1 MDSTQEFR
9 VKLHRAL
16 ILTAFA
22 ALATV
27 AFAQS
32 SANRAAVV
40 NGQTIT
46 QEELDKAAPNPPPR
60 PATHRPPHH
69 PPPPPTTPPPSTR
82 PPPQPA
88 AHQPTAAP
96 AKKLNMSKEQL

>member
-40 NGQTIT
+40 NGPTIT
-46 QEELDKAAPNPPPR
+46 QEELDKAAANDVR
-60 PATHRPPHH
+60 GLETKRLQKDATLARDKQQGLI
-69 PPPPPTTPPPSTR
+69 R
-82 PPPQPA
+82 A
-88 AHQPTAAP
+88 
-96 AKKLNMSKEQL
+96 LEQLVAGKQIVAEAKNLNWGKG

>member
-22 ALATV
+22 AIATV
-27 AFAQS
+27 AVAQS
-32 SANRAAVV
+32 NANRAAVV

-46 QEELDKAAPNPPPR
+46 QEELDKAAANDLR
-60 PATHRPPHH
+60 SLETKRLQNDATLAQDKQQVL
-69 PPPPPTTPPPSTR
+69 TR
-82 PPPQPA
+82 A
-88 AHQPTAAP
+88 V
-96 AKKLNMSKEQL
+96 EQLVADKPIEAETQQLQKTK